1 LLTGEE
7 AGAGVGID
15 VGVRL
20 GVGLGLVTVPKV
32 EDAAADDAGL
42 ADEMGEG
49 DMLEM
54 GAEELQLP

>member
-1 LLTGEE
+1 VGI
-7 AGAGVGID
+7 GVGM
-15 VGVRL
+15 RL

-42 ADEMGEG
+42 ADEMGAG
-49 DMLEM
+49 DMVEM